1 MLYADYQK
9 KAISDE
15 KKNDKR
21 AEFELGIYKEKVQ
34 SLQKELED
42 LKTAKKPELL
52 QSQTSLEGEEAALK
66 QKGFEAASLKIEEY
80 KNTTSKLRNE
90 LSDMKKKLTE
100 TEAGHAN
107 EIEKN
112 KITISELTG
121 GIGKIKKEVEQKNQ
135 KIESLENYVQELE
148 ETITQL
154 KHDLIKLKL
163 QPDVS
168 HSQNSL
174 ESDHHQFQEEKY
186 LQNIRDLTH
195 ENLELKKKL
204 EEAKRS
210 EPTSLLVSK
219 EQKSNP
225 NYDNVLMQKYY

>member
-9 KAISDE
+9 KTISDE

-34 SLQKELED
+34 SLQKELEE
-42 LKTAKKPELL
+42 LKTSKKPELL
-52 QSQTSLEGEEAALK
+52 QSQTSLEGEEATLK
-66 QKGFEAASLKIEEY
+66 QKGYESSSFSKLEEY

-100 TEAGHAN
+100 TEAAHAN

-121 GIGKIKKEVEQKNQ
+121 GIGKIRKEVEQKNQ
-135 KIESLENYVQELE
+135 KIESLETYVQELE

-154 KHDLIKLKL
+154 KHELIKLKL
-163 QPDVS
+163 QPDTS

-174 ESDHHQFQEEKY
+174 ESDHHHHHQLQEEKY
-186 LQNIRDLTH
+186 MQNIRDLTH
-195 ENLELKKKL
+195 ENQELKKKL

-210 EPTSLLVSK
+210 EPTSLIK

-225 NYDNVLMQKYY
+225 NFDNVLMQK